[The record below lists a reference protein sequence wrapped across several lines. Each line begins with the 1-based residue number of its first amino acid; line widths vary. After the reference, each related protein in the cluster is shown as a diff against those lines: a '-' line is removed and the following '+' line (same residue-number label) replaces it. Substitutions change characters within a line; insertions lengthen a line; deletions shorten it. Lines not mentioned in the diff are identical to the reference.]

1 MRKFDWWAIP
11 FVLFM
16 VSGAGLGFWIGTVFA
31 DDWNTVAAERSE
43 MRSACIAG
51 SDRACRMYEVEYGR

>member
-16 VSGAGLGFWIGTVFA
+16 VCGAGLGFWIGTALA
-31 DDWNTVAAERSE
+31 DDWKAVVAERKG
-43 MRSACIAG
+43 MRNACIAG
-51 SDRACRMYEVEYGR
+51 NDRACRLYEVEYGR